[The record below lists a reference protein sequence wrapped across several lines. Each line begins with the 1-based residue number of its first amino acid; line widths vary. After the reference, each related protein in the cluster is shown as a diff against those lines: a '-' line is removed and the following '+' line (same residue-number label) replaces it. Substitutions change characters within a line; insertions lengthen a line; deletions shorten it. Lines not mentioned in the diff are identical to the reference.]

1 MARGDCDWV
10 SYLSSAKRS
19 ALVENGVRK
28 IHYKL
33 PDGKEMVEEYSM
45 CTDVLQRR
53 MWKVFDPFRGEKWDV
68 ELGDPLAV
76 LDNVDSI
83 GIKENSTAPTLTK
96 RITKKS
102 IEWRIRNLPYP
113 RDVYSVTAD
122 DEGITVRTSN
132 KKYFKKISV
141 PELDRVG
148 LKTDESLLTFTH
160 QFNTLI
166 ITYKKPAKVA
176 EMETKILEM
185 AKLVSP
191 TKVPDLKDAPSECKP
206 S

>member
-1 MARGDCDWV
+1 MA
-10 SYLSSAKRS
+10 K
-19 ALVENGVRK
+19 GVRK

-33 PDGKEMVEEYSM
+33 PDGKEMVEEYNIS
-45 CTDVLQRR
+45 TDVIQRR
-53 MWKVFDPFRGEKWDV
+53 MWKAFDPFRGEKWNV
-68 ELGDPLAV
+68 ELGDPLAQ

-113 RDVYSVTAD
+113 RDVYSVEAD

-132 KKYFKKISV
+132 KKYFKKINV
-141 PELDRVG
+141 PELERAG
-148 LKTDESLLTFTH
+148 LKTDNSLLSFTH

-166 ITYKKPAKVA
+166 ITYKKPTKVT

-191 TKVPDLKDAPSECKP
+191 TKVPDLKDAPSECRP